1 MTDKEDQST
10 KYHIHIEKAEGVII
24 GDKAQVTQ
32 QLGLP
37 EGLRRFDE
45 KIEIP
50 TPPFQFVQEVFPP
63 FVNRMAEIE
72 KLRTHFAHCLKNEV
86 ARVVLVRGEVGI
98 GKTRLINEF
107 VGQLVDQKRAVCTIR
122 TCAEG
127 IPGSRLLGQIASDV
141 SQLCPCR
148 PNSVSPQLIESLV
161 NRLQQGHSFSATSE
175 LGVGPELIELAWA
188 IVGAFAEVHPIVI
201 AIEDLDCGDRD
212 TLFFL
217 QQGATGRA
225 GQILII
231 GSYRPAIGEQ
241 AQGLDDILHQTRVG
255 CLELRGLSRN
265 DTRTLIGHSCP
276 SPAFGADFYEVVHDR
291 TGGNPSFVIEVIED
305 LKQKGIISQTADGAW
320 RVAQDVSQIRSW
332 IPVRLADLVR
342 AQFRDLKQV
351 NRRAA
356 RDARSAA
363 VIGRQFL
370 VQILQRIANYS
381 DQQVFELMESI
392 EAMEAHRLVQRWD
405 DPELALVDRTYA
417 FRSSITWELLYQPRP
432 DLHRQI
438 ADILLDLYPDPAAQ
452 RKLLF
457 WRAWH
462 YQRAGAPEQAVK
474 FLRLAAEESS
484 LRQLPYEAIEFRER
498 LLDQLRQLPK
508 EIDPVE
514 EATLLKEIASLEAQ
528 IGRLDEALEH
538 YREAAEAATKARDKE
553 LQIELVVETAWVMVK
568 QERFEEA
575 ESLFGEAE
583 RSSRGWRRVSPPLL
597 SLLHRRLAALYL
609 EKVAVS
615 YNSGSDE
622 DLALALYHTREAEAG
637 LRAADPKQKRMMTDW
652 ALLLNSYGRVFFHG
666 QQYARARKAFE
677 EGLAICQRAKD
688 ETTASYILNNL
699 GSLYMTEE
707 NYAQAETYF
716 RNSLIVTEREDNLYL
731 RAKTLLNLGDLY
743 TLQNLEPDAIR
754 LLEEAL
760 WISRLLKHQS
770 LTFDTACNLGS
781 AYFNLREYDAA
792 DQHFQIARKIRPAH
806 PFPAEML
813 DRISTA
819 FATHVSRNHI

>member
-1 MTDKEDQST
+1 MTDKENKRT
-10 KYHIHIEKAEGVII
+10 EYHIHIDKAEGVTI
-24 GDKAQVTQ
+24 GDKPQVTQ
-32 QLGLP
+32 QFGSP
-37 EGLRRFDE
+37 KDFRHFDE
-45 KIEIP
+45 KVDTP
-50 TPPFQFVQEVFPP
+50 TPPFRFVRKVFPR
-63 FVNRMAEIE
+63 FVNRAAEIE
-72 KLRTHFAHCLKNEV
+72 KLHSHLALCLKTKV
-86 ARVVLVRGEVGI
+86 AQIALVRGEVGI

-107 VGQLVDQKRAVCTIR
+107 MAQLVDQEQAVCTIR
-122 TCAEG
+122 TCTAG
-127 IPGSRLLGQIASDV
+127 IPGSRLLGQIASDI
-141 SQLCPCR
+141 SQLCPH
-148 PNSVSPQLIESLV
+148 PPISVSPHLIESLV
-161 NRLQQGHSFSATSE
+161 HRLRQGHGFITTPE

-188 IVGAFAEVHPIVI
+188 ILGAFAEVHPVVI
-201 AIEDLDCGDRD
+201 AIEDLDCADRD
-212 TLFFL
+212 TLFFI
-217 QQGATGRA
+217 QQGANGRA

-231 GSYRPAIGEQ
+231 GSYRPTNEQ
-241 AQGLDDILHQTRVG
+241 AERLDGMMHQRKVE

-265 DTRTLIGHSCP
+265 DTRTVIGSLCP
-276 SPAFGADFYEVVHDR
+276 TPAFGADFYEAIHDR
-291 TGGNPSFVIEVIED
+291 TDGNPYFIIEVVED
-305 LKQKGIISQTADGAW
+305 LKRKDIIRQAGDGAW
-320 RVAQDVSQIRSW
+320 GIAQDVSHIKSW
-332 IPVRLADLVR
+332 IPERLADLVR
-342 AQFRDLKQV
+342 VQFRDLEQA
-351 NRRAA
+351 NRQAA

-381 DQQVFELMESI
+381 DQQMSELMESI
-392 EAMEAHRLVQRWD
+392 EAMEAHRVVQRWD
-405 DPELALVDRTYA
+405 DPDLALVDRAYA
-417 FRSSITWELLYQPRP
+417 FRSPITWELLYQPRR

-462 YQRAGAPEQAVK
+462 YERAGALEQAIK
-474 FLRLAAEESS
+474 LLWLAAEQSS
-484 LRQLPYEAIEFRER
+484 LWQLPYEAIEFRER
-498 LLDQLRQLPK
+498 LLEQVRQLPK
-508 EIDPVE
+508 VDPVE
-514 EATLLKEIASLEAQ
+514 EATLLKEIASLQAQ

-538 YREAAEAATKARDKE
+538 YREAAEAALRARNKE
-553 LQIELVVETAWVMVK
+553 LQIELRVEIAWVMVK